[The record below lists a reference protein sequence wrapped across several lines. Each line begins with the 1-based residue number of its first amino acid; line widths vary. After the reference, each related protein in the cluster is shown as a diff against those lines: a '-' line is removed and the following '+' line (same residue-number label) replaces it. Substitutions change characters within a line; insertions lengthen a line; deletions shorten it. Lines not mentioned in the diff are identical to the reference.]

1 MSLLIGFLLN
11 PLVIL
16 LLVIG
21 AVVYLRRARPGERSG
36 ERFLRGLW
44 LTLLVLSTAGFGLCG
59 GFGVVAGLV
68 SVTEGGE
75 SGAYGAMFLAVGGVG
90 VAIAALTGWLLRR
103 ALRADRQLSAAPEP
117 DDVDLSPFSPAAP
130 PPATPPSPRD
140 NGQDGPS

>member
-16 LLVIG
+16 LVVIG

-36 ERFLRGLW
+36 ERFLRGVW
-44 LTLLVLSTAGFGLCG
+44 LSLLVLCTAGFGLCG
-59 GFGVVAGLV
+59 GFGVVAGLA
-68 SVTEGGE
+68 SVAEGGE

-103 ALRADRQLSAAPEP
+103 TLRADREHSAGTAPEE
-117 DDVDLSPFSPAAP
+117 VDLSPFTPAP
-130 PPATPPSPRD
+130 PPPAPPPSPRD
-140 NGQDGPS
+140 NGQDSPS